1 MLETAAHFVL
11 ECAAFCVFTGE
22 QGNPMAIIDYGDGER
37 EFRCTAITCMIYE
50 QEFVGDPNDRVTG
63 DLIADTIGKVTLSSN
78 DVLHVTDEGAYV
90 TTVLD
95 YTQVN
100 WNAIFRALWAMLKTA
115 QENGGGGTPIPG
127 FKTWQSKLMSYEPDM
142 KELSY
147 AVQEELMRGLFRS
160 GAAASGK
167 TSEEE

>member
-1 MLETAAHFVL
+1 
-11 ECAAFCVFTGE
+11 
-22 QGNPMAIIDYGDGER
+22 MATIDYGDGEH
-37 EFRCTAITCMIYE
+37 EFICTALTCMIYE
-50 QEFVGDPNDRVTG
+50 QEFVTDPNEKITG

-78 DVLHVTDEGAYV
+78 DILHVTDDGAYV

-115 QENGGGGTPIPG
+115 QENGDKSTPIPG
-127 FKTWQSKLMSYEPDM
+127 FKAWQSTLMSFEPDM
-142 KELSY
+142 KQLSND
-147 AVQEELMRGLFRS
+147 VQQELMRGLFRS

-167 TSEEE
+167 TSEEEEG

>member
-1 MLETAAHFVL
+1 
-11 ECAAFCVFTGE
+11 
-22 QGNPMAIIDYGDGER
+22 MAVIDYGDGER
-37 EFRCTAITCMIYE
+37 EFLCTALTCMIYE
-50 QEFVGDPNDRVTG
+50 QEFVSDENDRITG

-78 DVLHVTDEGAYV
+78 DVLHVTDDGAYV
-90 TTVLD
+90 TTVVD

-115 QENGGGGTPIPG
+115 QEINGGGASPIPG
-127 FKTWQSKLMSYEPDM
+127 FKAWQSRLMSFEPDM

-147 AVQEELMRGLFRS
+147 GVQQELMRGLFRS